1 MTEEVDTGGPEKPGS
16 GDEVFV
22 TLGRIS
28 GAYGV
33 KGWVKVY
40 SETSPRENILAYA
53 PWDLV
58 RSGRRQRVDV
68 VTGRPQGRILVARLE
83 GCDDRN
89 AAEALVGAEI
99 QVPRSRL
106 PGDLAEGEYY
116 WADLVGLRVET
127 LEGVELG
134 RIARLF
140 ETGANDVIVVEG
152 ERERLLPY
160 IWQQVV
166 REVDLAAGV
175 MLVDWDPD
183 F

>member
-1 MTEEVDTGGPEKPGS
+1 MTEKADAGLEVRPA
-16 GDEVFV
+16 GDGESFV

-28 GAYGV
+28 GAHGV

-53 PWDLV
+53 PWELV
-58 RSGRRQRVDV
+58 RAGRRQRVEV
-68 VTGRPQGRILVARLE
+68 VAGRPQGRILVARLE
-83 GCDDRN
+83 GCDDHD
-89 AAEALVGAEI
+89 AAEALVGCEI

-106 PGDLAEGEYY
+106 PGGLAEGEYY

-127 LEGVELG
+127 LDGVELG
-134 RIARLF
+134 RVERLF
-140 ETGANDVIVVEG
+140 ETGANDVIVVQG

-160 IWQQVV
+160 VWQQVV

-175 MLVDWDPD
+175 MRVDWDPD

>member
-1 MTEEVDTGGPEKPGS
+1 VTEGVDAGGREGPG
-16 GDEVFV
+16 GEGERFV

-28 GAYGV
+28 GAHGV

-40 SETSPRENILAYA
+40 SETSPRENILAYS

-58 RSGRRQRVDV
+58 RAGSRQRIEVAA
-68 VTGRPQGRILVARLE
+68 GRPQGKILVARLE
-83 GCDDRN
+83 GCDDRD
-89 AAEALVGAEI
+89 AAEALVGCEI
-99 QVPRSRL
+99 RVPRSRL
-106 PGDLAEGEYY
+106 PDDLAPGEYY

-140 ETGANDVIVVEG
+140 ETGANDVIVVAG

-160 IWQQVV
+160 VWQQVV

-175 MLVDWDPD
+175 MRVDWDPD

>member
-1 MTEEVDTGGPEKPGS
+1 VTKEAEAARQERPGAA
-16 GDEVFV
+16 DEPFV

-58 RSGRRQRVDV
+58 RAGRRQRVEVKD
-68 VTGRPQGRILVARLE
+68 GRPQGRVLVAWLE
-83 GCDDRN
+83 GCDDRD
-89 AAEALVGAEI
+89 AAEALVGSEI
-99 QVPRSRL
+99 QVPRTRL
-106 PGDLAEGEYY
+106 PDDLAPGEYY

-127 LEGVELG
+127 LDGVELG
-134 RIARLF
+134 RITRLF

-160 IWQQVV
+160 VWQQVV

-175 MLVDWDPD
+175 MRVDWDPD

>member
-1 MTEEVDTGGPEKPGS
+1 VTEGADAGRREGPDGES
-16 GDEVFV
+16 ERYV

-28 GAYGV
+28 GAHGV

-40 SETSPRENILAYA
+40 SDTNPRENILAYS

-58 RSGRRQRVDV
+58 RAGSRQRVEV
-68 VTGRPQGRILVARLE
+68 AAGRLQGKILVARLE
-83 GCDDRN
+83 GCDDRD
-89 AAEALVGAEI
+89 AADALVGCEI
-99 QVPRSRL
+99 EVPRSRL
-106 PGDLAEGEYY
+106 PDDLALGEYY

-134 RIARLF
+134 CITRLF
-140 ETGANDVIVVEG
+140 ETGANDVIVVAG

-160 IWQQVV
+160 VWQQVV

-175 MLVDWDPD
+175 MRVDWDPD